1 MIECPGCGGNIKFH
15 IKSQLM
21 FCKYCDS
28 YYDPYAIHKEVDAES
43 VEYYETKVFS
53 CPQCGGEILGNH
65 NEASTFCS
73 YCGSST
79 ILSERISQEVCPD
92 YIIPFKKTKE
102 DCKKAYKQA
111 MKKAIF
117 VPKEYKS
124 EEFIEGFRGI
134 YMPYWTYHFKM
145 DGKIS
150 MGAKEEIR
158 DGDYIIKTLFQI
170 TGDLDSSFEG
180 DSYDA
185 SVNFYD
191 DISMGLAPFD
201 FRSHKPFTPSFLS
214 GYYADCADVSKEV
227 YLSEA
232 MQLAQDTTMDRIR
245 ETQEIQRYDLSE
257 AADKDYPFRTT
268 LVKANRTL
276 YPVWFLSYRNGDKV
290 AYAAV
295 NGQTGKVAADMPV
308 DKKKY
313 FAYSML
319 LAIPL
324 FFILNLLF
332 TFSPLQVTT
341 LCAVF
346 LLVSLVLYAAE
357 LHEIY
362 LKEQFISD
370 KAQMYKRQKYM
381 EYESVFDGNPVFE
394 FLKENLYKVLTK
406 LATCI
411 SVILPY
417 LIYLIPLLPVLN
429 WVLWGIII
437 FGSIACTL
445 YALGQIE
452 KLDYQ
457 ASFHTSMLNI
467 IIMLGV
473 MVMLLIRPEA
483 EIWYYGASV
492 LMLLLVVVNF
502 NEILNNYNYMAM
514 RELPQF
520 RRKG

>member
-1 MIECPGCGGNIKFH
+1 MLECPGCGGNIKFH
-15 IKSQLM
+15 IESQLM
-21 FCKYCDS
+21 FCEHCDS

-65 NEASTFCS
+65 NEAATFCS

-79 ILSERISQEVCPD
+79 ILSERISQEECPD

-111 MKKAIF
+111 MKRAIF

-145 DGKIS
+145 DGHVR
-150 MGAKEEIR
+150 MTAREEKSY
-158 DGDYIIKTLFQI
+158 DDKTYITNFRVE
-170 TGDLDSSFEG
+170 GDLDSYYKG

-201 FRSHKPFTPSFLS
+201 VKAHKPFTPSFLS
-214 GYYADCADVSKEV
+214 GFYAECADVSKEV
-227 YLSEA
+227 YLSES
-232 MQLAQDTTMDRIR
+232 MHLAQDATMDRIR
-245 ETQEIQRYDLSE
+245 QTEEISAYDLLE
-257 AADKDYPFRTT
+257 PVGDLPFHTT
-268 LVKANRTL
+268 LLKAERTL

-313 FAYSML
+313 FGYSML

-324 FFILNLLF
+324 FFLLNLLF

-346 LLVSLVLYAAE
+346 LLVTLVLYAAE

-362 LKEQFISD
+362 LKEQFVSD
-370 KAQMYKRQKYM
+370 KAQMYKRQKYL

-394 FLKENLYKVLTK
+394 FLKENLYKVLAK
-406 LATCI
+406 SATCI

-417 LIYLIPLLPVLN
+417 LVYLIPLLPALN

-457 ASFHTSMLNI
+457 ASFHTSMFNI
-467 IIMLGV
+467 IIMMGV

-483 EIWYYGASV
+483 EVWYNGASV

-514 RELPQF
+514 REMPQF

>member
-1 MIECPGCGGNIKFH
+1 MLECPGCGGNIEFH

-21 FCKYCDS
+21 FCKHCDS

-65 NEASTFCS
+65 NEAATFCS

-79 ILSERISQEVCPD
+79 ILSERISQEECPD

-102 DCKKAYKQA
+102 DCKEAYKRA

-145 DGKIS
+145 DGHVR
-150 MGAKEEIR
+150 MTAREEKQYDDR
-158 DGDYIIKTLFQI
+158 TYITNFRVE
-170 TGDLDSSFEG
+170 GDLDAYYKG

-185 SVNFYD
+185 SLNFYD

-201 FRSHKPFTPSFLS
+201 AKAHKPFTPSFLS
-214 GYYADCADVSKEV
+214 GFYAECGDVSKEV
-227 YLSEA
+227 YLSES
-232 MQLAQDTTMDRIR
+232 MHLAQDATMDRIR
-245 ETQEIQRYDLSE
+245 QTEEIRTYELVETWGGDL
-257 AADKDYPFRTT
+257 PFHTT
-268 LVKANRTL
+268 LVKADRTL

-313 FAYSML
+313 VGYSMI

-332 TFSPLQVTT
+332 TFTPLQVTT
-341 LCAVF
+341 LCAVL
-346 LLVSLVLYAAE
+346 LLVTLVLYAAE

-370 KAQMYKRQKYM
+370 KAQMYKNQKYL
-381 EYESVFDGNPVFE
+381 EYESALDGNPIFE
-394 FLKENLYKVLTK
+394 FLGHYLHKVLEVV
-406 LATCI
+406 I
-411 SVILPY
+411 VSGWSVFTILVY
-417 LIYLIPLLPVLN
+417 LTPFLPVLN
-429 WVLWGIII
+429 WVLWGILIV
-437 FGSIACTL
+437 GTMACTI
-445 YALGQIE
+445 YALGHIE

-457 ASFHTSMLNI
+457 ASFHTSMFNI
-467 IIMLGV
+467 VVMMGV
-473 MVMLLIRPEA
+473 MVMMLIRPEA
-483 EIWYYGASV
+483 EVWYYGASV
-492 LMLLLVVVNF
+492 LMLLLVALNF
-502 NEILNNYNYMAM
+502 NEILNNYNYLAT
-514 RELPQF
+514 RKIPQF